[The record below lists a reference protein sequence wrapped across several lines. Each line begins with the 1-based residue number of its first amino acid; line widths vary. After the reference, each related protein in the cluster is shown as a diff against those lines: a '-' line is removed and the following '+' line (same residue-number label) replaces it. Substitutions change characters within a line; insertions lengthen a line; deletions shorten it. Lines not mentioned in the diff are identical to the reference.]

1 MSGAASRQ
9 IRRISDEDLLA
20 TATKARH
27 MRDLLQLLG
36 LAAYGG
42 NYESIRKRLT
52 RLGALEPRFC
62 PQGGPGRRLAAVE
75 TAVLRDVVRD
85 ARSLHDAL
93 LRLGF
98 AASPSIYAALR
109 RRLSEEGIDVSGL
122 RGRRWSAGRQVSPRV
137 PLAELLV
144 VGRPTTTMGHL
155 KKRLLAEG
163 VLPLRCDMC
172 GIQEWRGQAAP
183 LELDHING
191 DRSDN
196 RLDNLRLLCPNC
208 HAQTPTYRGRNIG
221 RVTLSPS

>member
-1 MSGAASRQ
+1 MGGAASRQ
-9 IRRISDEDLLA
+9 IRGISDEDLVA
-20 TATKARH
+20 TAKQAKN
-27 MRDLLQLLG
+27 MRELLQLLG

-52 RLGALEPRFC
+52 RLGALDPRFC
-62 PQGGPGRRLAAVE
+62 PQGAPGRRLAAVE
-75 TAVLRDVVRD
+75 AAVLRDVVRD

-93 LRLGF
+93 LTLGF
-98 AASPSIYAALR
+98 TASPSIYAALR
-109 RRLSEEGIDVSGL
+109 RRLAEEGIDVSGL
-122 RGRRWSAGRQVSPRV
+122 RGRRWSAGRRVPPRV

-144 VGRPTTTMGHL
+144 VGRPATTMGHL
-155 KKRLLAEG
+155 KKRLLTEG
-163 VLPLRCDMC
+163 LLPLCCDMC

-196 RLDNLRLLCPNC
+196 RLENLRLLCPNC

-221 RVTLSPS
+221 RVDLSPS